1 MSAGGYRLHPD
12 ATKELDAAGEWYDAQ
27 LLGLSL
33 ELFDA
38 VEEAIALIPRDAPPT
53 RYSFGPLIIEAA
65 RCDTSAAISSRTRAH
80 SGFPCSLAK

>member
-1 MSAGGYRLHPD
+1 MSAARYRLHPD

-38 VEEAIALIPRDAPPT
+38 VEEAIALILERP
-53 RYSFGPLIIEAA
+53 A
-65 RCDTSAAISSRTRAH
+65 RGHATVSSRAVT
-80 SGFPCSLAK
+80 SVDS